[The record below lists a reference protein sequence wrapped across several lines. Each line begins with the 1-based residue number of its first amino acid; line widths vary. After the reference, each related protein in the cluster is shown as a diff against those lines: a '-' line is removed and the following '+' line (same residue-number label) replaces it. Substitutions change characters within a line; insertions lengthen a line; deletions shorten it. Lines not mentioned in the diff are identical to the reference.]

1 MPPGTNISSY
11 DITADF
17 TTSDEGSAGLGV
29 VEVHTLV
36 YLAVCSLCI
45 KHNMAHTFQIITSFL
60 QKIEDKIFKQFEV
73 NIITSKCL
81 KIGAFKNYG

>member
-11 DITADF
+11 YITTVF
-17 TTSDEGSAGLGV
+17 TTSDEGPAGLGV

-45 KHNMAHTFQIITSFL
+45 KHNMAHTFQITTSFL
-60 QKIEDKIFKQFEV
+60 QKIQR
-73 NIITSKCL
+73 
-81 KIGAFKNYG
+81 